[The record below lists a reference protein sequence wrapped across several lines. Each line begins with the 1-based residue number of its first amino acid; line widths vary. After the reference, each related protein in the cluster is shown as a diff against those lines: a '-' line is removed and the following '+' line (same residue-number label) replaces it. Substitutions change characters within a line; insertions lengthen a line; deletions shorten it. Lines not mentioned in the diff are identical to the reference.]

1 MDISGEHRIPA
12 PRQKVWEALNDAEI
26 LKQCITGCKSL
37 EKLSDTEF
45 KGTVAAKVGP
55 VSASFTGEVT
65 LSDLNPP
72 KGYTL
77 SGKGQGGAAGFASGE
92 VTVNL
97 EEDGS
102 DTILTYK
109 ADARIGGKLAQLG
122 ARLVE
127 GTVKKMAGEFFTKFC
142 EIVGQSA
149 GGEGAAEQ
157 PAVSAEVAEPVSG
170 GLSPVIW
177 AVGLI
182 ALVGLIL
189 WIFTR

>member
-12 PRQKVWEALNDAEI
+12 PRRKVWEALNDVEV

-37 EKLSDTEF
+37 EKQSDTAF
-45 KGTVAAKVGP
+45 KGAVTAKVGP
-55 VSASFTGEVT
+55 VSASFTGDVT
-65 LSDLNPP
+65 LSELDPP

-92 VTVNL
+92 VKINL

-102 DTILTYK
+102 DTILTYR

-122 ARLVE
+122 ARLIE

-142 EIVGQSA
+142 EIVGQGA
-149 GGEGAAEQ
+149 GGEAAPQQPADSADAAE
-157 PAVSAEVAEPVSG
+157 SASG
-170 GLSPVIW
+170 GLSPAIW

-182 ALVGLIL
+182 TIVGLLL